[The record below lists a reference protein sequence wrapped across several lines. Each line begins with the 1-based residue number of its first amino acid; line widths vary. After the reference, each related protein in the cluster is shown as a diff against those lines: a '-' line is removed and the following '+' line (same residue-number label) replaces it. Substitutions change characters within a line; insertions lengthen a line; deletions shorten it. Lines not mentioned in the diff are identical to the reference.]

1 MDYLQRATERARQER
16 DGRLGRTTD
25 PTIPLFGAN
34 EPPPAGAA
42 IQKHERDTN
51 PHPGGQLPLP
61 AEVQYTNTR
70 QVVPD
75 DTTLSR
81 NRIIAG
87 DAYDPRVEVYRQ
99 LRSQVLGAMH
109 RKKWRTLAVTSPHED
124 AGKTLTTLNLAI
136 AMSQEVNQTVMLV
149 DLDLRK
155 PDLHRA
161 LGVPAEAGL
170 IEHLHHGVK
179 LDDILIN
186 PGFPRL
192 VLLPCLPQG
201 RHVSELLTSPE
212 MRSFL
217 TEVTNR
223 YPDRLVIFD
232 LPPLLRN
239 DDAMAFVPSVDCCLL
254 VVEDG
259 VTTPEQLERSRAL
272 LRHTNLLGTV
282 LNKSR

>member
-25 PTIPLFGAN
+25 PTIPLFGRTDSRHS
-34 EPPPAGAA
+34 EPEPAPA
-42 IQKHERDTN
+42 D
-51 PHPGGQLPLP
+51 GGRHVAREELPLP
-61 AEVQYTNTR
+61 AKVEYTTTR
-70 QVVPD
+70 QMTPD
-75 DTTLSR
+75 SRALAR
-81 NRIIAG
+81 NRVIAG
-87 DAYDPRVEVYRQ
+87 DVFDPRVEVYRQ
-99 LRSQVLGAMH
+99 LRSQVLGAMQ
-109 RKKWRTLAVTSPHED
+109 RKKWRTLAVTSPHEN

-136 AMSQEVNQTVMLV
+136 AISQEVNQTVMLI

-161 LGVPAEAGL
+161 LGLPVEGGL
-170 IEHLHHGVK
+170 IEHLQQGVG
-179 LDDILIN
+179 LEEVLIN

-201 RHVSELLTSPE
+201 RHASELLTSPE

-217 TEVTNR
+217 EEIIDR
-223 YPDRLVIFD
+223 YPDRLIIFD
-232 LPPLLRN
+232 LPPLLCN
-239 DDAMAFVPSVDCCLL
+239 DDAMAFVPGVDCCLL
-254 VVEDG
+254 VVEDS
-259 VTTPEQLERSRAL
+259 VTTPEQLERSRTL

>member
-25 PTIPLFGAN
+25 PTIPLFNRADSRHS
-34 EPPPAGAA
+34 EPEPAPADGRKYVAR
-42 IQKHERDTN
+42 E
-51 PHPGGQLPLP
+51 QLPLP
-61 AEVQYTNTR
+61 AKVEYTTTR
-70 QVVPD
+70 QMTPD
-75 DTTLSR
+75 SRTLAR
-81 NRIIAG
+81 NRVIAG
-87 DAYDPRVEVYRQ
+87 DVFDPRVEVYRQ
-99 LRSQVLGAMH
+99 LRSQVLGTMQ
-109 RKKWRTLAVTSPHED
+109 RKKWRTLAVTSPHEN

-136 AMSQEVNQTVMLV
+136 AISQEVNQTVMLV

-161 LGVPAEAGL
+161 LGLPVEAGL
-170 IEHLHHGVK
+170 IEHLQQGVG
-179 LDDILIN
+179 LEDVLIN

-201 RHVSELLTSPE
+201 RHASELLTSPE

-217 TEVTNR
+217 EEIIDR
-223 YPDRLVIFD
+223 YPDRLIIFD
-232 LPPLLRN
+232 LPPLLCN
-239 DDAMAFVPSVDCCLL
+239 DDAMAFVPGVDCCLL
-254 VVEDG
+254 VVEDS
-259 VTTPEQLERSRAL
+259 VTTPEQLERSRTL